1 MASFPPI
8 DRDRYSLL
16 PGCQARCQVKVPG
29 SGRFLLYRVPVPGT
43 VLYPVSLAVS
53 VSTGSEE
60 SLPGR
65 TSTLALPVAT
75 SSLARV
81 LPVARS
87 TTVPGPGRV
96 ALYSSTTVALA
107 IPVASKP

>member
-1 MASFPPI
+1 M
-8 DRDRYSLL
+8 
-16 PGCQARCQVKVPG
+16 KVPG
-29 SGRFLLYRVPVPGT
+29 SGRFLQYSSVPGF
-43 VLYPVSLAVS
+43 PCGVS
-53 VSTGSEE
+53 VRCKGTGSEE